1 MASKK
6 GKLRHIHI
14 EPNSDKTAQVKVHRA
29 PAPRSDKEASSP
41 FDYEGND
48 ESFGAGSPEEAGAHV
63 TRILKEHMGQ
73 KTSDNDADDY
83 SSHPMKAAFG
93 AKGKSKY

>member
-1 MASKK
+1 MAAKK

-29 PAPRSDKEASSP
+29 PAPRESKDTGSP

-48 ESFGAGSPEEAGAHV
+48 ESFGAGTPEEAGAHV
-63 TRILKEHMGQ
+63 TRILKENMGQ
-73 KTSDNDADDY
+73 KSSDGDSDDY

-93 AKGKSKY
+93 AKSKSKY

>member
-29 PAPRSDKEASSP
+29 PVPSTQKSTMP
-41 FDYEGND
+41 MDYEGND

-73 KTSDNDADDY
+73 NSSDDD
-83 SSHPMKAAFG
+83 SDDEAAPMRG
-93 AKGKSKY
+93 ATARKKNSY